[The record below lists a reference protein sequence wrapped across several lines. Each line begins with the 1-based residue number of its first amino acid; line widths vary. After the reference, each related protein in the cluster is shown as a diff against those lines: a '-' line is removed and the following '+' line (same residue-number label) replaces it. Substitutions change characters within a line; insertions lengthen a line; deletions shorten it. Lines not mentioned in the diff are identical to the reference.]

1 VKDGELRGLGVMPK
15 AGYGIRPELAQ
26 FDADRRFEP
35 LVESHEPKGC
45 ICGQILC
52 GTKQPSDCPLFGNT
66 CTPDAPVGSCMV
78 SAEGAC
84 NAAYLFG

>member
-1 VKDGELRGLGVMPK
+1 MKDGELRGLGVMPK

-45 ICGQILC
+45 ICGEILC
-52 GTKQPSDCPLFGNT
+52 GIKSPSDCPLFGKT
-66 CTPDAPVGSCMV
+66 CTPDAPIGSCMV
-78 SAEGAC
+78 SAEDAC